1 MPQPV
6 GDARLRGLASVA
18 RSLGRSAQL
27 AVMVELAAEGAVQA
41 LGAAS
46 VSISRQEPGT
56 GTVRTLIN
64 VGRLGPTEER
74 WPENE
79 VYRIEDFEVGNI
91 WAGMSAQ
98 FAAGELRIIINSVDD
113 PGADPVEV
121 AILRSLDKGSS
132 MSAPL
137 VVDGRLWGELYAT
150 REHGDDPFDA
160 TDEAYTEALGAILG
174 GAISRALH
182 VDSLERMAFLDPLTG
197 LANRRALDDAA
208 ATAFDAIASRAG
220 GRVSAVNLD
229 VNGLK
234 AVNDFSGHA
243 AGDRLLTQIGGLLY
257 KHFAHLHGALV
268 ARVGGD
274 EFTVFIP
281 GHDIASVVAA
291 AEGACREACELPIG
305 GGVSCGIATTTERR
319 SDIGKQLLIAAD
331 VAQYQAKRQGLVTPM
346 SAAYPFDYESSDA
359 TPTSAGSQ
367 R

>member
-182 VDSLERMAFLDPLTG
+182 VDSLERMAFLDPLTL

-208 ATAFDAIASRAG
+208 ATAFDAVASRAG

-234 AVNDFSGHA
+234 AVNDTSGHDE
-243 AGDRLLTQIGGLLY
+243 GDRLITRVSGLLF
-257 KHFAHLHGALV
+257 KHFASLAGSLV

-274 EFTVFIP
+274 EFTILVP
-281 GHDIASVVAA
+281 GHDIANVLAA
-291 AEGACREACELPIG
+291 AEGACRDAYQLPTG
-305 GGVSCGIATTTERR
+305 QGLSCGMATTTERG
-319 SDIGKQLLIAAD
+319 SQIGKQLLIAAD
-331 VAQYQAKRQGLVTPM
+331 TAQYQAKRQGHLSPM
-346 SAAYPFDYESSDA
+346 PAADPFGYQIGDPA
-359 TPTSAGSQ
+359 QRTSTA
-367 R
+367 

>member
-1 MPQPV
+1 MPQPA

-41 LGAAS
+41 LRAAS
-46 VSISRQEPGT
+46 VSISRLEPGT

-79 VYRIEDFEVGNI
+79 VYRVEDFQVGNI

-98 FAAGELRIIINSVDD
+98 FAAGELSTILNSVDD

-121 AILRSLDKGSS
+121 AILRSLDKASS

-150 REHGDDPFDA
+150 REHGDDPFDV

-174 GAISRALH
+174 GAVSRALH

-243 AGDRLLTQIGGLLY
+243 AGDRHLTMLGGLLH
-257 KHFAHLHGALV
+257 KNFAHLHGALV

-274 EFTVFIP
+274 EFTVLIP
-281 GHDIASVVAA
+281 GHDIATVVAA
-291 AEGACREACELPIG
+291 AQGACRDARDLPTG
-305 GGVSCGIATTTERR
+305 GGISCGIATTTERR
-319 SDIGKQLLIAAD
+319 SDLGKQLLIAAD
-331 VAQYQAKRQGLVTPM
+331 VAQYQAKRQGLVTPV
-346 SAAYPFDYESSDA
+346 SAAYPFDYQLSDA
-359 TPTSAGSQ
+359 ATGSSASAK
-367 R
+367 